1 MKKNKGQGVLR
12 SAYAVYPGTFD
23 PVTNGHIDIIE
34 RGLQIFQGLTVAV
47 ARSSKKSP
55 LFDIDERVKM
65 MEEAISSYKNVSV
78 EPFTGL
84 LTDYMREHGGKAIIR
99 GLRAISDFEYEF
111 QMAMMNRKLNDQ
123 VDTIFLMPS
132 EEYFFLTSTLVKEVA
147 GYGGDIQSLVPKK
160 VLDHLRKKF
169 AGGKPKGKQ

>member
-1 MKKNKGQGVLR
+1 MLKNKRQGKQPV
-12 SAYAVYPGTFD
+12 AVYPGTFD
-23 PVTNGHIDIIE
+23 PVTNGHIDIIK
-34 RGLQIFQGLTVAV
+34 RGLEIFQSLTVAV

-65 MEEAISSYKNVSV
+65 MRNATSSYQNVSV

-84 LTDYMREHGGKAIIR
+84 LTHYMRQHGGKAIIR

-123 VDTIFLMPS
+123 VDTVFLMPS

-147 GYGGDIQSLVPKK
+147 GYGGDIKSFVPKQ
-160 VLDHLRKKF
+160 VLENLKKKIAKRKR
-169 AGGKPKGKQ
+169 